1 MPIRTELPT
10 RVVYVGT
17 DKEHDP
23 PRLHLG
29 NREKAAY
36 IALSYCWGGPQR
48 HQTERNRI
56 ERYMHTLPV
65 EELPKSLQDAI
76 LLTRALGFQYIWIDS
91 LCIIQDCDE
100 DKDREITK
108 MANIYKN
115 AVLTISAATAESCD
129 DGFLGVQEKRV
140 QLLQQNAIKLPIN
153 CLNGAIGS
161 VLLYPSRSLFRNTD
175 ELVAIEKRAWT
186 YQEQLLSRR
195 VVSFFEDAM
204 EWSCYS
210 CHLSDDR
217 LGNDELGATDPAY
230 LELTKPSYERSYGM
244 GQLLRVLPRH
254 ERKSP
259 KELETLS
266 LFWQRAV
273 FEYTLGSLSNLDDRL
288 PAIAGIA
295 SEFYKMTG
303 DVYIAGLWKSCLIRD
318 LQWRTRR
325 QLYESSNNTGRN
337 DFKYDAP
344 TWTWASVHDCVI
356 IFSSAQHD
364 IDSDRVEIIDCK
376 VNRVSAS
383 APFGSVN
390 GGELKIRAPIKF
402 VSDREVEE
410 VLNPTHLD
418 DEKLDELLRLKQSSA
433 MFIGGIFYDM
443 RSRRHGD
450 EPTTLRGGAA
460 LPIKSTGIWCLGLSR
475 HADLNYESSGL
486 ALAKRADGLFERIGL
501 FQIYV
506 GDNWHD
512 YGAVEQ
518 HELRTSW
525 GDDYVVTTVTIV

>member
-1 MPIRTELPT
+1 
-10 RVVYVGT
+10 
-17 DKEHDP
+17 
-23 PRLHLG
+23 
-29 NREKAAY
+29 
-36 IALSYCWGGPQR
+36 
-48 HQTERNRI
+48 
-56 ERYMHTLPV
+56 
-65 EELPKSLQDAI
+65 
-76 LLTRALGFQYIWIDS
+76 
-91 LCIIQDCDE
+91 
-100 DKDREITK
+100 

-129 DGFLGVQEKRV
+129 EGFLGVQEKRV
-140 QLLQQNAIKLPIN
+140 QLLQKNAINLPIN

-161 VLLYPSRSLFRNTD
+161 VLLYPSRSLSRDTD
-175 ELVAIEKRAWT
+175 RLVAIEKRSWT

-195 VVSFFEDAM
+195 VVSFFEDAI

-230 LELTKPSYERSYGM
+230 LESTRPSYERSYGV
-244 GQLLRVLPRH
+244 GQLLRLLPRH
-254 ERKSP
+254 EIKSTE
-259 KELETLS
+259 ELATLS

-273 FEYTLGSLSNLDDRL
+273 FEYTLGTLSNLDDRL

-295 SEFYKMTG
+295 SEFYKKTG

-325 QLYESSNNTGRN
+325 PLYESSNTFGSN

-344 TWTWASVHDCVI
+344 TWTWASVYDCVI
-356 IFSSAQHD
+356 IFSSAEYD

-390 GGELKIRAPIKF
+390 GGELKIRAPLKF
-402 VSDREVEE
+402 LSDREVEE
-410 VLNPTHLD
+410 VLKLTRLSD
-418 DEKLDELLRLKQSSA
+418 KALDEMLRLKQSREV
-433 MFIGGIFYDM
+433 FIGVIFPDM

-460 LPIKSTGIWCLGLSR
+460 LHIESTGVWFLGLSK
-475 HADLNYESSGL
+475 HADLAYESSGL
-486 ALAKRADGLFERIGL
+486 ALAKRADGLFERIGV
-501 FQIYV
+501 FRIFV
-506 GDNWHD
+506 GDNWLK
-512 YGAVEQ
+512 YGTTQ
-518 HELRTSW
+518 RDELRLSW
-525 GDDYVVTTVTIV
+525 GDDYLVTTVNIV